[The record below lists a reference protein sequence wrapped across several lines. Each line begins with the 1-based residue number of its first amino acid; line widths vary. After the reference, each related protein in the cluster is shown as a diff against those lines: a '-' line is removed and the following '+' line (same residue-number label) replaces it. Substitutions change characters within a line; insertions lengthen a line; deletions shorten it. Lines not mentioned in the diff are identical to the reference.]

1 VLKILLS
8 AFLLLTATV
17 AGWRVHQRDQLER
30 RARRAVNTLRYVVD
44 VDHDNLE
51 IVSAIHYPGRGV
63 CVEYKDRD
71 NSGAPYI
78 SRAVLVDGEDRVSS
92 TVDINDD
99 LWTTNCG
106 DVYSRNLI
114 DLTDVAK

>member
-8 AFLLLTATV
+8 GFLLVTVTV
-17 AGWRVHQRDQLER
+17 AGWRAHKRDQLER
-30 RARRAVNTLRYVVD
+30 RARRAVNTLRFVVD

-51 IVSAIHYPGRGV
+51 IVSVIHYPGRGI

-78 SRAVLVDGEDRVSS
+78 SRAVLVDGENRVSYA
-92 TVDINDD
+92 VDIFDE
-99 LWTTNCG
+99 LWEKNCG
-106 DVYSRNLI
+106 DVYSRKLV
-114 DLTDVAK
+114 DLADVVK